1 MSAAIITPVAAL
13 SGADVFGIVVSLLVC
28 VYLVYALLRG
38 ENL

>member
-1 MSAAIITPVAAL
+1 MSDAILTPVAAL
-13 SGADVFGIVVSLLVC
+13 SGADIFGIVASLLVC

>member
-1 MSAAIITPVAAL
+1 MSAAPAIAAL
-13 SGADVFGIVVSLLVC
+13 GGADVFGLVVALGVC